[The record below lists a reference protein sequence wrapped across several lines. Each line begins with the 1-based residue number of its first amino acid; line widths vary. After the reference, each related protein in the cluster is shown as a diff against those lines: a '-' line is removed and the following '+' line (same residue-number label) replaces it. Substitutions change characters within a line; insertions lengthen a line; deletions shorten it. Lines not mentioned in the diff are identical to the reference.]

1 MHCNKP
7 DEGVDGPVL
16 TKRYSP
22 SAAPRLGGGTVVLT
36 PVFNAIS
43 AAQTD
48 ATVAADYHA

>member
-7 DEGVDGPVL
+7 DERVDGPVP
-16 TKRYSP
+16 TKGIRHHCA
-22 SAAPRLGGGTVVLT
+22 SARRRHGELT
-36 PVFNAIS
+36 PVFSAIS